1 MHWKD
6 AEAETPILW
15 ATWCEELTLWKRL
28 WCWERLEV
36 GGEGDNGEWDGWMA
50 SPTKWKWVWV
60 NSGSWWWTGKPGMLQ
75 SMGLQRVGHNW
86 VTELNWTELN
96 QSHNMSCF
104 YLAAYRFCMST
115 SPNQGYLRP
124 SLSFHNKAFSLFC
137 LPLSIN
143 QMSCD
148 GWLPCYSKFWIKSLW
163 LLSFGIKLITDQNH
177 SGKNSGNVQK
187 AKL

>member
-1 MHWKD
+1 MS
-6 AEAETPILW
+6 PSW
-15 ATWCEELTLWKRL
+15 A
-28 WCWERLEV
+28 
-36 GGEGDNGEWDGWMA
+36 
-50 SPTKWKWVWV
+50 
-60 NSGSWWWTGKPGMLQ
+60 NSKSWWWTGKPAVLQ
-75 SMGLQRVGHNW
+75 FMGCRVGHDW

-163 LLSFGIKLITDQNH
+163 LLSFGIKSQIKITQEKILEMSTRQNFNLFCASNYLYSIYTVLTTIYTAFTLH
-177 SGKNSGNVQK
+177 
-187 AKL
+187 